1 MPPMFVVECDIRK
14 FFDSISHDVV
24 RRRWREMGFD
34 AAAERVLAAY
44 LDVYAQERL
53 ATGKM
58 PVVPV
63 VNGQDARCPSG
74 RAFNGRDA
82 RCPSGGAFNGRDA
95 RGLI

>member
-1 MPPMFVVECDIRK
+1 MFVAECDIRK

-53 ATGKM
+53 ATGETPVAPVAGRSTGET
-58 PVVPV
+58 PVV
-63 VNGQDARCPSG
+63 
-74 RAFNGRDA
+74 
-82 RCPSGGAFNGRDA
+82 
-95 RGLI
+95 